1 MDNHLL
7 EDIINHKLIVVVLKR
22 RRKTVT
28 SFVLWY
34 HVTLHC
40 DPAFREIQKLLLVP
54 KLKDLQGFEE
64 SLWKLP
70 FVSVRFMVGLC
81 DVMTAFLTCLNS
93 TQSDH
98 SVSEKNT

>member
-1 MDNHLL
+1 MLMYPHPSLRAHLQFQLITDNHLL
-7 EDIINHKLIVVVLKR
+7 EDIIDHKLIVVVLKR

-64 SLWKLP
+64 
-70 FVSVRFMVGLC
+70 
-81 DVMTAFLTCLNS
+81 
-93 TQSDH
+93 
-98 SVSEKNT
+98 